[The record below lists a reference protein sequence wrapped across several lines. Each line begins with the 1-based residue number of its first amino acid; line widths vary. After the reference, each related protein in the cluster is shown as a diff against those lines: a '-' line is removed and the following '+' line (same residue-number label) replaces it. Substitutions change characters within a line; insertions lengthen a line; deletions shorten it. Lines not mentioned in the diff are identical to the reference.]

1 MLVTGAAGTIGKEVS
16 RLLAAHGARLALTD
30 LAAEPLES
38 LVHDLK
44 ETAPATWGR
53 VTDAADFEDFSA
65 FVTAAQDVLGR
76 VEVLVNVAGLFKI
89 ADFVDSKPLDW
100 SEMIGANLMTTL
112 VASRSVLPGMV
123 EARSGAIV
131 NFAST
136 AGEYGSIRPAAVYAA
151 AKAGVIGFTKSLAAR
166 CRRWVSVSTPSLP
179 GLSILRRYKRPRPPK
194 EPPPP
199 RARCSGDWDF
209 RVTSLRESYTS
220 RAKSR
225 LLSPVRCSRS
235 TVARCSS
242 RHQAQTGRADAQST
256 GAQPVPM
263 FRRPE

>member
-38 LVHDLK
+38 LVRDLK

-151 AKAGVIGFTKSLAAR
+151 AKAGVIGFTKSLA
-166 CRRWVSVSTPSLP
+166 
-179 GLSILRRYKRPRPPK
+179 PRGVADGYPCQ
-194 EPPPP
+194 
-199 RARCSGDWDF
+199 RH
-209 RVTSLRESYTS
+209 LS
-220 RAKSR
+220 RACRYSGATSGHARRKSR
-225 LLSPVRCSRS
+225 RRLAHA
-235 TVARCSS
+235 ARAIGTS
-242 RHQAQTGRADAQST
+242 A
-256 GAQPVPM
+256 
-263 FRRPE
+263 